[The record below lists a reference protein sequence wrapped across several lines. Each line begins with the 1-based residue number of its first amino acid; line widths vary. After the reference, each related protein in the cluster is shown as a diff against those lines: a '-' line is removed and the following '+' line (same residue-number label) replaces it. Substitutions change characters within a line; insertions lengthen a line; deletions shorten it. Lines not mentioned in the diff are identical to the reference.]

1 MNKQDF
7 YYDLPEHLIAQQPT
21 AQRDGSRLMCLH
33 RQTGRVEHKQF
44 RDIVSLLNPGDCIV
58 INDSKVIPAR
68 LIGTPLQ
75 SRCGEAAGRPASTQS
90 VREGKSGEAQ
100 IEMLLHERLADGR
113 WSVLVKPGRKARVGD
128 SLVFANG
135 RLKAHVLEIIKDGL
149 RVVSLEHEGDFEP
162 LLEEI
167 GEMPLPHY
175 IHEKGDNERYNT
187 VYATNSGSVAAPTAG
202 LHFTEELL
210 GELENK
216 GVKIA
221 RVTLHV
227 GIGTFRP
234 VKEDDISKHHMHSEY
249 CRVEP
254 ETADIIN
261 AAKAAGGRVIAIGTT
276 SCRTLESRV
285 DDTGKVIAG
294 AGKTDIF
301 IFPGFEFK
309 AIDGLLTNF
318 HLPESTLIMLVSA
331 MAGRDAVLAAYREA
345 VREEYRFFSYG
356 DAMLIV

>member
-7 YYDLPEHLIAQQPT
+7 YYDLPEHLIAQQPA
-21 AQRDGSRLMCLH
+21 AQRDGSRLMCLN
-33 RQTGRVEHKQF
+33 RKTGRVEHKLF
-44 RDIVSLLNPGDCIV
+44 KDIVSLLSPGDCIV
-58 INDSKVIPAR
+58 INDSRVIPAR
-68 LIGTPLQ
+68 LMGHN
-75 SRCGEAAGRPASTQS
+75 
-90 VREGKSGEAQ
+90 GEAQ
-100 IEMLLHERLADGR
+100 VEMLLHERLADGR
-113 WSVLVKPGRKARVGD
+113 WSVLAKPGRKARVGD
-128 SLVFANG
+128 TLVFAGG
-135 RLKAHVLEIIKDGL
+135 RLKASVEELIEDGL
-149 RVVSLEHEGDFEP
+149 RVVALEHEGDFEP

-175 IHEKGDNERYNT
+175 IHEKGDNERYQT
-187 VYATNSGSVAAPTAG
+187 VYATHSGSVAAPTAG
-202 LHFTEELL
+202 LHFTEALLEELKA
-210 GELENK
+210 K
-216 GVKIA
+216 GIKIA

-234 VKEDDISKHHMHSEY
+234 VKEDDITQHHMHSEY
-249 CRVEP
+249 CRVEA
-254 ETADIIN
+254 ETADMIN
-261 AAKAAGGRVIAIGTT
+261 ETKAAGGRVIAIGTT

-285 DDTGKVIAG
+285 DDTGKIIAG

-331 MAGRDAVLAAYREA
+331 MAGREAVLAAYNEA

-356 DAMLIV
+356 DAMLLV